1 MPVSADDVRKMRE
14 MTGLPMMECKKALD
28 EVAGDMAKAIDLAKQ
43 KGMIKA
49 GTKLAGRATA
59 DGRVGSYVH
68 STGKL
73 GALVE
78 IQCETDFVAKS
89 DDFQELLKDICLHVA
104 GSGNPPDYV
113 SREQVPAEF
122 IEKEKAAVAAQH
134 KGKPPQVL
142 DKIVQGNIDKI
153 YERICLVDQP
163 FVKDDAR
170 KVGDLVKEKMAK
182 LGENIKIARFA
193 RIEVGK

>member
-1 MPVSADDVRKMRE
+1 MPASAEDVRKMRE

-28 EVAGDMAKAIDLAKQ
+28 ESGGDMAKAIEIAKQ

-59 DGRVGSYVH
+59 EGRIGSYIH

-73 GALVE
+73 GVLVE

-113 SREQVPAEF
+113 SREQVPPEL
-122 IEKEKAAVAAQH
+122 IEKERTAIAAQH

-142 DKIVQGNIDKI
+142 EKILQGNIEKI

-163 FVKDDAR
+163 FVKDDSKKIA
-170 KVGDLVKEKMAK
+170 DLVKERMAK

-193 RIEVGK
+193 RLEVGK